1 MKDKKLTIEFKIN
14 LKNFVPEFSIRLLY
28 LLICILIITA
38 NYKSS
43 ESENSYLIASLFVF
57 FNVVISVLTFYRTY
71 RRKAT
76 IVNFIKMRIKNHTKY
91 NDFEIDKKIDFNLF
105 YLIAF
110 VAAILFCGSTICI
123 FYVLDLIPT
132 SSNSVFFPIIFFII
146 LPIYLIIVSTF
157 KSNFISGEIK
167 AISVE
172 GKKLPISEMN
182 SIKAFLKKKNEEL
195 SSTNEKLTSTLGDL
209 KKKTVFI
216 EEQAR
221 GYVSC
226 GTKKVL
232 RQKGILSKTNLKL
245 TKEYQT
251 AVKANSYAVNYF
263 ESDLIECGTGGKIEV
278 VLPERDPASYKVD
291 GYKLTILNT
300 ESFWKTDKIVVIVKE

>member
-1 MKDKKLTIEFKIN
+1 MKTFRLMQALLAISIFLSACSNKKAEYEKLMEENAQLQQKMNNLSEEERLLKGEYANAVETLNAIEDSLQAIADREKDIQKLTRKIDETKDLDQKQVILAKLQVLQSAN
-14 LKNFVPEFSIRLLY
+14 DKSKDEARQLQSKLGAYRVENEQLRKMIAQAETRLLAKEQE
-28 LLICILIITA
+28 L
-38 NYKSS
+38 S
-43 ESENSYLIASLFVF
+43 EVQ
-57 FNVVISVLTFYRTY
+57 
-71 RRKAT
+71 KG
-76 IVNFIKMRIKNHTKY
+76 
-91 NDFEIDKKIDFNLF
+91 IDDLR
-105 YLIAF
+105 
-110 VAAILFCGSTICI
+110 
-123 FYVLDLIPT
+123 YVLSRLEAQLLE
-132 SSNSVFFPIIFFII
+132 SKGE
-146 LPIYLIIVSTF
+146 L
-157 KSNFISGEIK
+157 SGAYET
-167 AISVE
+167 
-172 GKKLPISEMN
+172 
-182 SIKAFLKKKNEEL
+182 LKKKNGEL
-195 SSTNEKLTSTLGDL
+195 SSTNEKLTSTLSDL

-300 ESFWKTDKIVVIVKE
+300 ELFWKTDKIVVIVKE